1 MKNKQW
7 IFEVVL
13 FILWTTAFVATLISG
28 NIRVIDYVVMYL
40 ALFIELL
47 KNFLNSY
54 WANKEN
60 NTKIKEDNDE
70 H

>member
-7 IFEVVL
+7 IFEIVL
-13 FILWTTAFVATLISG
+13 FILWTTAFVATLIG
-28 NIRVIDYVVMYL
+28 GDIRVIDYVLMYL
-40 ALFIELL
+40 AFFLELL

-60 NTKIKEDNDE
+60 KEKSKEENNE

>member
-7 IFEVVL
+7 IFEIVL
-13 FILWTTAFVATLISG
+13 FILWTTAFVATLIGG
-28 NIRVIDYVVMYL
+28 NVRVIDYVLMYL
-40 ALFIELL
+40 ALFLELL

-54 WANKEN
+54 CANKES
-60 NTKIKEDNDE
+60 KEETEENDNG